1 MNLSVVIP
9 VLDEAKCL
17 GPFLEMLRERLGEG
31 DQIIV
36 VDGGSSDNSALIARE
51 HADLVLHCDRGRA
64 RQMNLGAER
73 AEGDWLWF
81 LHADCGRVVRGH
93 IRALRA
99 LPEDAVWGRFD
110 VRLSGN
116 HRLFPLIGHAMN
128 IRSRWTGIATGDQG
142 IFVRR
147 RRWLSA
153 TSSISGCIG
162 KPPISRNW
170 SRRTKMPWSP
180 VAMPVQ
186 RERIFMAW
194 PISGNRR

>member
-73 AEGDWLWF
+73 AEGERQWTP
-81 LHADCGRVVRGH
+81 HPARARGVAGH
-93 IRALRA
+93 TRHLQ
-99 LPEDAVWGRFD
+99 AVARGPD
-110 VRLSGN
+110 
-116 HRLFPLIGHAMN
+116 
-128 IRSRWTGIATGDQG
+128 
-142 IFVRR
+142 
-147 RRWLSA
+147 
-153 TSSISGCIG
+153 
-162 KPPISRNW
+162 
-170 SRRTKMPWSP
+170 
-180 VAMPVQ
+180 
-186 RERIFMAW
+186 
-194 PISGNRR
+194 

>member
-142 IFVRR
+142 VEVAPHDLSKFTDNGAVEH
-147 RRWLSA
+147 RWLFHVSL
-153 TSSISGCIG
+153 
-162 KPPISRNW
+162 P
-170 SRRTKMPWSP
+170 
-180 VAMPVQ
+180 
-186 RERIFMAW
+186 
-194 PISGNRR
+194 